1 MDAKM
6 TLVVLNGKAI
16 ARIYKEKSDWFLARH
31 SGRIDRFA
39 TQKNAKEEAE
49 KSFGGNIRFMK
60 Y

>member
-1 MDAKM
+1 MI
-6 TLVVLNGKAI
+6 LVVLNGKAI

-31 SGRIDRFA
+31 SGRIDRFS